1 MILVLIMNVMSV
13 IADSLL
19 QTEMQPKTLSQY
31 DALIF
36 DVYATLVVRA
46 TDRMNSLRNMSFNNL
61 SFTINIGLGNGDI

>member
-1 MILVLIMNVMSV
+1 MILVLIMNAMSV

-19 QTEMQPKTLSQY
+19 RTEMQPKTLSQF

-46 TDRMNSLRNMSFNNL
+46 TDRMNSLRNMSFNNI

>member
-1 MILVLIMNVMSV
+1 MILVLIMNAMSV

-19 QTEMQPKTLSQY
+19 RTEMQPKTLSQF

-46 TDRMNSLRNMSFNNL
+46 TDRMNSLRNLSFNNI

>member
-1 MILVLIMNVMSV
+1 MILVLIMNAMSV

-19 QTEMQPKTLSQY
+19 RTEMQPKTLSQF

-36 DVYATLVVRA
+36 YVYATLVVRA
-46 TDRMNSLRNMSFNNL
+46 TDRMNSLRNMSFNNI

>member
-1 MILVLIMNVMSV
+1 MILILIMNAMSV

-19 QTEMQPKTLSQY
+19 RTEMQPKTLSQF

-46 TDRMNSLRNMSFNNL
+46 SDRMKPLMNMFSE
-61 SFTINIGLGNGDI
+61 

>member
-1 MILVLIMNVMSV
+1 MR
-13 IADSLL
+13 
-19 QTEMQPKTLSQY
+19 TEMQPKTLSQF

-46 TDRMNSLRNMSFNNL
+46 TDRMNSLRNMSFNNI

>member
-1 MILVLIMNVMSV
+1 MILVLIMNAMSV

-19 QTEMQPKTLSQY
+19 RTEMQPKTLSQF

-46 TDRMNSLRNMSFNNL
+46 TDRKNSLRNMSFNNI

>member
-1 MILVLIMNVMSV
+1 MILVLIMNAMSD

-19 QTEMQPKTLSQY
+19 QTEMQPKTLSQF

-46 TDRMNSLRNMSFNNL
+46 TDRMNSLRNMSFNNI

>member
-1 MILVLIMNVMSV
+1 MILVLIMNAMSV

-19 QTEMQPKTLSQY
+19 RTEMHPKTLSQF

-46 TDRMNSLRNMSFNNL
+46 TDRMNSLRNMSFNNI